1 MDSCSL
7 DPVVA
12 HSVAVWLVG
21 TEFALLLWLVV
32 TVSVKY
38 CSLRLQYI
46 HNLNVMFCFFL
57 QSRTPALVFE
67 HVNNTDFKVG
77 TEPLLCLWNPPFLA
91 CLLFSCTRACM

>member
-46 HNLNVMFCFFL
+46 HNLNVMFFFFFAVPD
-57 QSRTPALVFE
+57 T
-67 HVNNTDFKVG
+67 
-77 TEPLLCLWNPPFLA
+77 CLGL
-91 CLLFSCTRACM
+91 